1 MTRPLSAA
9 GPSQSLAARCAGV
22 ASDLATSLGEKG
34 SVGLFVCFGAPLQNP
49 RLEAP
54 SSAKTSRKTRRGRA
68 WGNPSW
74 GGGVGGTFKSLGCP
88 ASDRAA
94 QKSPSLGGVGNGFLA
109 SWRNCSMFWTE
120 LLLLNGFGSVLGSLE
135 EPEEASSVN
144 PHCGLQLYSLRFN
157 TQSLRRGAGL
167 RTLLGV
173 RTSSAVALEF
183 T

>member
-1 MTRPLSAA
+1 MTRPWSAA

-34 SVGLFVCFGAPLQNP
+34 SVGLFVCCGESLQNP
-49 RLEAP
+49 RLETP
-54 SSAKTSRKTRRGRA
+54 RSARTSRRPGGCA

-94 QKSPSLGGVGNGFLA
+94 QKSLRLGGVGNGFLA

-120 LLLLNGFGSVLGSLE
+120 LLLLNGFRSVLGSLE

-144 PHCGLQLYSLRFN
+144 PHCGLQLYSPRFN
-157 TQSLRRGAGL
+157 TQSLRRGSGL
-167 RTLLGV
+167 RALLG